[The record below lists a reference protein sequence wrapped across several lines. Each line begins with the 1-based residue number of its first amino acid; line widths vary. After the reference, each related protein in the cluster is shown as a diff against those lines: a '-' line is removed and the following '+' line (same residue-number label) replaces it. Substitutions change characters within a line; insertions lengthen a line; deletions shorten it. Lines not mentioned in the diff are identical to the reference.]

1 MPAASV
7 TDFFDDIQVARKPI
21 QQQQK
26 RFLNIHEY
34 LSVKLLREYGINAPK
49 GEVANTPQ
57 EAYDIAKNLGKVF
70 HYLPHKIFK
79 FINHV

>member
-1 MPAASV
+1 MYHKKK
-7 TDFFDDIQVARKPI
+7 VARKPI

-49 GEVANTPQ
+49 GDVANTPQ
-57 EAYDIAKNLGKVF
+57 EAYNIAKNLGNTF
-70 HYLPHKIFK
+70 FFYLVHLFSY
-79 FINHV
+79 